1 MKCWEIVDTAD
12 LPEGANLID
21 CKWVCKVKYRQGQL
35 ERLRARI
42 VALGYQQRKGIDYFE
57 SFSPTASH
65 TSIRLLLAL
74 TALPGFKSIDWDVT
88 CAFISAVLK
97 EPVYMR
103 YLTVN

>member
-74 TALPGFKSIDWDVT
+74 TALPGSLNLST
-88 CAFISAVLK
+88 G
-97 EPVYMR
+97 M
-103 YLTVN
+103 